1 MEVATPDFL
10 VPVLVPVVVPPLL
23 EACKVG
29 LEACKVGLGLE
40 QVEALTGEPKP
51 VHVGLPGRIVV
62 HVESLVV
69 AVAQVLA
76 MVQCRT
82 LGAGKG
88 NTSRRQRTSM
98 LDAEVTLTR

>member
-10 VPVLVPVVVPPLL
+10 VPVLVAVVVPL
-23 EACKVG
+23 

-88 NTSRRQRTSM
+88 STSRRQRTSM
-98 LDAEVTLTR
+98 LDAEVILTR

>member
-1 MEVATPDFL
+1 MEGRFTAVVRGIMAVPEVRAT
-10 VPVLVPVVVPPLL
+10 
-23 EACKVG
+23 A
-29 LEACKVGLGLE
+29 E

-88 NTSRRQRTSM
+88 NTSRKLRTSM
-98 LDAEVTLTR
+98 SDAEVILTR